1 MKSKDAKYIWTTIK
15 IDEIKWTLKKGSGLN
30 TSNKNIYQIKGDVF
44 EMYGF
49 LDYLKDKY
57 PIIKD
62 KYLMIEIMAVN
73 ASNTLLDSVFIKLC
87 YN

>member
-1 MKSKDAKYIWTTIK
+1 MLSQN
-15 IDEIKWTLKKGSGLN
+15 SN
-30 TSNKNIYQIKGDVF
+30 NKNIYQIKGDVF

-57 PIIKD
+57 PTIKD

-73 ASNTLLDSVFIKLC
+73 ASNTLLDSVFINMIQLASMAG
-87 YN
+87 YNYIMVML

>member
-1 MKSKDAKYIWTTIK
+1 M
-15 IDEIKWTLKKGSGLN
+15 LN
-30 TSNKNIYQIKGDVF
+30 QNSSNKNIYQIKGDVF

-62 KYLMIEIMAVN
+62 KYLMIEIVAVQV
-73 ASNTLLDSVFIKLC
+73 SNTLLDSVFINMIQLASMAG
-87 YN
+87 YNYIMVML